1 MFHTS
6 FDFHRI
12 PETGVCEFSWVLA
25 QAELVNGNMIYGRA
39 DSRNFFM
46 CFLFFC
52 QNLMFMSFFEFFR

>member
-12 PETGVCEFSWVLA
+12 PATGVCEFSWVLA

-39 DSRNFFM
+39 DSINFFM
-46 CFLFFC
+46 CFLFF
-52 QNLMFMSFFEFFR
+52 LSEFDFHVFL